1 MTDARNWLAE
11 AAGTVA
17 SVLIAFLAGLVGA
30 VLLAGATGAVFRV
43 VLRPGATSLRAALT
57 AVAAM
62 FVVGAAVLLTIA
74 LLQRVNDLHHRHQL
88 RELRNL
94 ASRQASDRDADR

>member
-1 MTDARNWLAE
+1 MADAREWLTE
-11 AAGTVA
+11 TAGTVA
-17 SVLIAFLAGLVGA
+17 SVLIALVAGLVGA

-62 FVVGAAVLLTIA
+62 FVVAAAVFLSIA
-74 LLQRVNDLHHRHQL
+74 ILQRVIEIHHRHQQ
-88 RELRNL
+88 RAL
-94 ASRQASDRDADR
+94 AEAAASEPDRDR

>member
-1 MTDARNWLAE
+1 MPDAREWLTE
-11 AAGTVA
+11 TAGTVA
-17 SVLIAFLAGLVGA
+17 SVLIALVAGLVGA

-62 FVVGAAVLLTIA
+62 FVVGAAVFLCIA
-74 LLQRVNDLHHRHQL
+74 ILQLVLDLHQRHQH
-88 RELRNL
+88 RAL
-94 ASRQASDRDADR
+94 AQPASSEPGRDR